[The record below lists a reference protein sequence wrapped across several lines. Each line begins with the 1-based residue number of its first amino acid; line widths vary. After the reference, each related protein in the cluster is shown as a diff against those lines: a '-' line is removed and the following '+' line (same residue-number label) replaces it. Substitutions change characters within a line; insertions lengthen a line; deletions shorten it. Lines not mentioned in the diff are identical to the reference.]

1 MRKPSKKRIFGM
13 TIAQLAILGCLSL
26 VAIGIIYGGF
36 IFISSS
42 TTPSGP
48 AAPPTS
54 APPLALEPTI
64 TPDLTELDGFSPTA
78 TLVLGEFEI
87 PPDWKQY
94 TTSRFEVW
102 LPSQFESVNVDIERE
117 ERIASYREQGYEFLA
132 GKLESDTFDYR
143 FWFNFPRPDTDVFGT
158 NIIVKEDVLP
168 TLTLD
173 EYVDEAYGNGLEGFE
188 VSNRQEFTVQ
198 DLEARRIL
206 LDANLNGNAISV
218 AEYVITDGVNLWII
232 SCGSSLEEFFTRLP
246 EFDRVARSFRL
257 LY

>member
-1 MRKPSKKRIFGM
+1 MSKPSKKRIFGM

-26 VAIGIIYGGF
+26 VAIGTIYGGF

-42 TTPSGP
+42 TTPDSS
-48 AAPPTS
+48 AMPPTPV
-54 APPLALEPTI
+54 PPLVFEPTI

-94 TTSRFEVW
+94 ATSRFEVW
-102 LPSQFESVNVDIERE
+102 LPPQFESVNAVIERE
-117 ERIASYREQGYEFLA
+117 GRITSYREQGYEFLA
-132 GKLESDTFDYR
+132 QKLESGTFDYR
-143 FWFNFPRPDTDVFGT
+143 FWFNFPQPDTNAYGT
-158 NIIVKEDVLP
+158 NIIVTEDVLP

-198 DLEARRIL
+198 DLEARRIV
-206 LDANLNGNAISV
+206 LDANLSGNAISV

-232 SCGSSLEEFFTRLP
+232 SCGASLEEFFTRLP